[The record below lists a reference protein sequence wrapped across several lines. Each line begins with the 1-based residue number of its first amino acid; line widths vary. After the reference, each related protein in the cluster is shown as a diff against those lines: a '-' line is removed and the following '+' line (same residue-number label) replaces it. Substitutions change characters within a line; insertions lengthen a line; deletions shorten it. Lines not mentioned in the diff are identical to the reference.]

1 MRGQK
6 ILFWVM
12 LALSIISGLAILCL
26 HCMEKYSFIYSLFS
40 GLFPGFFVGTI
51 TALIPMILE
60 RRKAISNYLLE
71 IRHIKYL
78 HNELC
83 YAESD
88 SKIIRI
94 CEEINLHFDR
104 AQREYS
110 TLEWLF
116 KRKIEFDELFAALM
130 GYVQHT
136 YAVLIAKRDK
146 DEQAFEL
153 AKIDSMFL
161 SNTEIEECVKLWI
174 PLVKKHESNEVF
186 NSYIE
191 ADKIQNSIHNANKYR
206 TIEEIE
212 KEMRQNGKVKI

>member
-1 MRGQK
+1 MPQHHYKGRHAVYIGMVTPFTSEQPRR
-6 ILFWVM
+6 
-12 LALSIISGLAILCL
+12 LCRNI
-26 HCMEKYSFIYSLFS
+26 HSVHFGMATPF
-40 GLFPGFFVGTI
+40 G
-51 TALIPMILE
+51 
-60 RRKAISNYLLE
+60 RN
-71 IRHIKYL
+71 L

-94 CEEINLHFDR
+94 CEEIDLHFDR